1 MFAENVDSPA
11 VFRSDVMQKKELHQ
25 CRHELGTKDSWDFD
39 ARFVRGDWD
48 ARFVRG
54 DWDARFVLW
63 ALVRPL
69 LLFKSRGGVG
79 R

>member
-1 MFAENVDSPA
+1 
-11 VFRSDVMQKKELHQ
+11 MQKKELHQ

-54 DWDARFVLW
+54 DWDARFVRGDWDARFVLW